1 MRMMRSSLIRGVILG
16 LASAIV
22 FAGLSSAAGPTIEA
36 SSNLTWSPSTASVTT
51 DELVTF
57 KNPSPATPH
66 GLEWTGG
73 PATPSCPGVPGVGQA
88 NWTGTCS
95 FTQAG
100 TYSFVCVVHP
110 LSMKGSVTVT
120 SSGPQAPA
128 VTTGTGTPTGDT
140 AATLGGSVNPHGQST
155 EYFFNYGTTTGY
167 GETTG
172 NVVAGSGTTSVPAS
186 AGLTGLTPGTVYH
199 FQLVAENDS
208 GTTSGLDQTFRTTSP
223 ATAATSTAAGI
234 TSTAATLQGTV
245 NPGGRETTYFFE
257 YGTGVLY
264 GQKTTS
270 KKTSN
275 GISSVAVSAAVS
287 GLEAK
292 TEYHYRIV
300 IDNSGGKDNGVD
312 KTFTTE
318 ETPPLPPPLPPLPP
332 PTDSGT
338 VPRVDPPPTRQTPA
352 TGPALGATVKVTP
365 GRHSAPVRVNV
376 EVLAPGAG
384 GKLEVTLATKG
395 GTPKQAGRVVRAN
408 VVAGKLSVS
417 VPLNGRAK
425 GLLSQKGKLALKVKV
440 ALTPP
445 SGTPASV
452 TRSVILTA

>member
-1 MRMMRSSLIRGVILG
+1 MRVMRSSLIRGVILG

-51 DELVTF
+51 DESVTF
-57 KNPSPATPH
+57 KNPSMTMH
-66 GLEWTGG
+66 GLRWTGG
-73 PATPSCPGVPGVGQA
+73 PATPSCPGVPGVGQT

-95 FTQAG
+95 FNQAG
-100 TYSFVCVVHP
+100 TYTFVCVVHP
-110 LSMKGSVTVT
+110 SMTGSVTVT

-128 VTTGTGTPTGDT
+128 VTTGTGTATGDN

-155 EYFFNYGTTTGY
+155 EYFFRYGTTTGY

-172 NVVAGSGTTSVPAS
+172 KVATGSGTTSVPAS

-199 FQLVAENDS
+199 FQLVAENDT
-208 GTTSGLDQTFRTTSP
+208 GTESGLDQTFRTTNP
-223 ATAATSTAAGI
+223 ATATTTTAAGI

-264 GQKTTS
+264 GQKTSS
-270 KKTSN
+270 KKTSK
-275 GISSVAVSAAVS
+275 GISPVAVSAAVS
-287 GLEAK
+287 GLQAK

-300 IDNSGGKDNGVD
+300 FENSGGGDSGAD

-318 ETPPLPPPLPPLPP
+318 ETPPPPPPPPP

-338 VPRVDPPPTRQTPA
+338 VPAVVPTPTTQPLV
-352 TGPALGATVKVTP
+352 TGPALGAAVKVTP
-365 GRHSAPVRVNV
+365 GRHGAPVRVNV

-384 GKLEVTLATKG
+384 GKLEVTLETKG
-395 GTPKQAGRVVRAN
+395 GKPKPAGRVVRAN

-425 GLLSQKGKLALKVKV
+425 GLLRQKGRLALKVKV
-440 ALTPP
+440 VLTPP
-445 SGTPASV
+445 GGTPASV
-452 TRSVILTA
+452 TRSVVLSA

>member
-1 MRMMRSSLIRGVILG
+1 MRFHC
-16 LASAIV
+16 
-22 FAGLSSAAGPTIEA
+22 FAGSFSA
-36 SSNLTWSPSTASVTT
+36 WSRRSLRRAELGRGADDRSLGESRLEPFDDERITAET
-51 DELVTF
+51 VTF
-57 KNPSPATPH
+57 KNPSTTIPY
-66 GLEWTGG
+66 GLNWAGG
-73 PATPSCPGVPGVGQA
+73 PATPSCPGVPGVGQT

-100 TYSFVCVVHP
+100 TYPFVCVVHP
-110 LSMKGSVTVT
+110 SMTGSVTVT
-120 SSGPQAPA
+120 SSGPEAPA
-128 VTTGTGTPTGDT
+128 VITGTGAPTGDT

-155 EYFFNYGTTTGY
+155 EYFFKYGTTSGY

-172 NVVAGSGTTSVPAS
+172 KVVAGSGTTSVPAS

-208 GTTSGLDQTFRTTSP
+208 GTTSGLDQMFRTTSP
-223 ATAATSTAAGI
+223 ATATTTTAAGI
-234 TSTAATLQGTV
+234 TSTGATLQGSV

-275 GISSVAVSAAVS
+275 GISPVAVSAAVS
-287 GLEAK
+287 GLQAE

-300 IDNSGGKDNGVD
+300 IENSGGKDNGVD
-312 KTFTTE
+312 KTFTTA
-318 ETPPLPPPLPPLPP
+318 ETPPPLPPPPP
-332 PTDSGT
+332 PTDPGT
-338 VPRVDPPPTRQTPA
+338 VPRVNPTPQPPA

-384 GKLEVTLATKG
+384 GKLEVTLETKG
-395 GTPKQAGRVVRAN
+395 GQPKPAGRVVRAN

-452 TRSVILTA
+452 TRSVVLTA